1 MVDGNASRPGVLG
14 ASLGHMMLKLG
25 LEPDQMS
32 QVWYGV
38 PLARA
43 IDRCL
48 ACKSKETCADWL
60 KDRRADRREYC
71 AFCPNAGL
79 LDIARRE

>member
-1 MVDGNASRPGVLG
+1 MVDGKSGRPSVLG
-14 ASLGHMMLKLG
+14 ASLGHMMLKLD
-25 LEPDQMS
+25 LEPAQLS
-32 QVWYGV
+32 HVWYGV

-43 IDRCL
+43 IDKCL
-48 ACKSKETCADWL
+48 ACAAKDICATWL
-60 KDRRADRREYC
+60 RDRQAGRDEYC

>member
-1 MVDGNASRPGVLG
+1 MVDGYSSRPSVLG
-14 ASLGHMMLKLG
+14 ASLGHMMLKLD
-25 LEPDQMS
+25 LEPDQLS

-38 PLARA
+38 PFARA

-48 ACKSKETCADWL
+48 ACKSKELCAVWL
-60 KDRRADRREYC
+60 KDRQAGRDEYC